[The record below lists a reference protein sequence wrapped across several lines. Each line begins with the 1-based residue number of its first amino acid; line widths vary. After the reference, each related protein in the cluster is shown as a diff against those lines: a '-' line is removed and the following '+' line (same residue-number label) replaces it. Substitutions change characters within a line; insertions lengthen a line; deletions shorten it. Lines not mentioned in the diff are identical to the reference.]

1 MEDEAQARGE
11 QIRAGLESNRTIGT
25 AIGILMANHRLLAA
39 QAFQL
44 LVSASQHSNRKLRDV
59 AADVTA
65 TGQLPFRRTL
75 IDELLIRVTSTTDIR
90 VAT

>member
-1 MEDEAQARGE
+1 
-11 QIRAGLESNRTIGT
+11 
-25 AIGILMANHRLLAA
+25 MANHHLLAA
-39 QAFQL
+39 PAFQL

-65 TGQLPFRRTL
+65 TGQLPLRRTL